1 LSIAIDRTEIVVLS
15 KTDMA
20 TDDEVEEKRAALKKI
35 SGKDV
40 IVMSLFKDET
50 VKAFGDTLINDIKK
64 IKG

>member
-1 LSIAIDRTEIVVLS
+1 MFVAIVTAS
-15 KTDMA
+15 FFPA